1 MMKYVA
7 WHKNTTGGTCPY
19 VWTPLS
25 DKNFE
30 GLFLNMNDNS
40 SVQYQMWDK
49 SQPNGGEND
58 NCSIFFEDADKSFLT
73 DRGIDKVTIAE
84 KLTYG

>member
-1 MMKYVA
+1 MI
-7 WHKNTTGGTCPY
+7 TECLIRRPFGISCFGTH
-19 VWTPLS
+19 
-25 DKNFE
+25 D
-30 GLFLNMNDNS
+30 D
-40 SVQYQMWDK
+40 
-49 SQPNGGEND
+49 GGEND